1 MIDITT
7 SDLFAAVRDALDVPP
22 PGRPEAHLP
31 YLELVRDRGAAAR
44 RALAYAAD
52 SGDLVGAVDMVD
64 GALSR
69 LPVAYTTEPPPPA
82 KPQTP
87 GKPRPATEQPSRSI
101 RRVV

>member
-7 SDLFAAVRDALDVPP
+7 SDLFAAVRDVLDVPP
-22 PGRPEAHLP
+22 PGGADGHLP

-52 SGDLVGAVDMVD
+52 SGDLVGAVDMVE

-69 LPVAYTTEPPPPA
+69 LPVSYATG
-82 KPQTP
+82 PQP
-87 GKPRPATEQPSRSI
+87 ERARSI